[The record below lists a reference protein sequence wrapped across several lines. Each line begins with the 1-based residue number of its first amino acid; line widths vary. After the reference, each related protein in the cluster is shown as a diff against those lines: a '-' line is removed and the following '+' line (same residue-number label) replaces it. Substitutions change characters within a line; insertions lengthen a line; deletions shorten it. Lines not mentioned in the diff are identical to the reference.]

1 MSQLELK
8 IPPVG
13 MFLLFLFALLGLQ
26 ALTPGHEI
34 SPAFRVLAG
43 LALLAASGVF
53 GITGILHFKRAGT
66 SVHPLEPERSS
77 VLVTHGV
84 YAISRNPMYLAL
96 LLALLAYGFFMSNGY
111 CIAFAVLFV
120 PVMNRFQIIPEER
133 VLAERFGE
141 AFTAYCRETGRW
153 I

>member
-26 ALTPGHEI
+26 AVTPGHEI

-43 LALLAASGVF
+43 LVLLAASGVF

-66 SVHPLEPERSS
+66 SVHPLELERSS

-96 LLALLAYGFFMSNGY
+96 LLALLAYGFVMSNGY

-133 VLAERFGE
+133 VLAERFGA
-141 AFTAYCRETGRW
+141 AFIAYCRETRRW